1 MKYYTEK
8 SLTDFEFWS
17 GAKDTVEE
25 LTWDE
30 IEQIE
35 SILEEL
41 YCDTEVSDTTINDF
55 FWFERDTIAQWLG
68 YNSFDELM
76 ERNK

>member
-8 SLTDFEFWS
+8 SLNNFEFWG

-35 SILEEL
+35 SMLEDCF
-41 YCDTEVSDTTINDF
+41 CDEEISDTKINDF
-55 FWFERDTIAQWLG
+55 FWLERDTIAQWLG
-68 YNSFDELM
+68 YSSFDELM
-76 ERNK
+76 KREK